1 MKNLLFDI
9 YKVTCVWFHQENAN
23 NTDMK
28 PNFLERLVNCTFVVL
43 FLLLIQSNI
52 YAVIEIF
59 LTIPKPNP
67 GKPLSQVIAIFIFA
81 FTYTLL
87 FKVLGLKNIDYYQ
100 PEHRPSNAIIK
111 RVRLILIINAAIFAL
126 LTIVEFNLR

>member
-43 FLLLIQSNI
+43 FL
-52 YAVIEIF
+52 
-59 LTIPKPNP
+59 
-67 GKPLSQVIAIFIFA
+67 FA
-81 FTYTLL
+81 NAL
-87 FKVLGLKNIDYYQ
+87 FKRRNSAELSFKTSEKLLLDKRRLKTAQLSADIT
-100 PEHRPSNAIIK
+100 P
-111 RVRLILIINAAIFAL
+111 ILLQKVA
-126 LTIVEFNLR
+126 